1 MYNPTEYIKLSEDIR
16 HCKWRIIVVPSFDWE
31 GKSGE
36 NKFYFCI
43 SLSRYNTTFIEI
55 FPSYWHTSP
64 KNFKK
69 INNWRMQSRIIQWCQ

>member
-43 SLSRYNTTFIEI
+43 SLSRYNTNQHLSKYFHHIGTQV
-55 FPSYWHTSP
+55 P
-64 KNFKK
+64 KTFKK
-69 INNWRMQSRIIQWCQ
+69 